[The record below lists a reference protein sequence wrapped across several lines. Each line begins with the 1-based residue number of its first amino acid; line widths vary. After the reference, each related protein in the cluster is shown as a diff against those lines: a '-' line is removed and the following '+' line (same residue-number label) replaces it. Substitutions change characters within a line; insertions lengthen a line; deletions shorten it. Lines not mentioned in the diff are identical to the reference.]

1 MALWQTAGRML
12 GVSGAPQAPSVS
24 LAPSV
29 PMTTGTASSGD
40 VKITFAPVIQGGT
53 GSTDDMMAA
62 LRAEMREFAQMMSQY
77 TAGQRR
83 LSYD

>member
-1 MALWQTAGRML
+1 M
-12 GVSGAPQAPSVS
+12 SGAQQAPSVS

-40 VKITFAPVIQGGT
+40 VNITFAPVIQGGT

-62 LRAEMREFAQMMSQY
+62 LDAKMREFIQMMSQY